1 MGIQMSLINFM
12 PALFRRND
20 LKKSVDAP
28 QNRVTRS
35 EISAIFAKDLGYQ
48 RPFENAKKLQQ
59 GF

>member
-1 MGIQMSLINFM
+1 MSLINFM

-48 RPFENAKKLQQ
+48 RPFANAKKLQQ